1 MPLPVD
7 VAPLAV
13 SSSPIRTAA
22 SPSRNSTAPSNPY
35 WGTKLWIDHK
45 LAMLVNE
52 APFAGL
58 VVANPN
64 RS

>member
-7 VAPLAV
+7 VAPLSGVVLTDSDSGQSVAKL
-13 SSSPIRTAA
+13 
-22 SPSRNSTAPSNPY
+22 TAPSNPY

-52 APFAGL
+52 PPFASL
-58 VVANPN
+58 VVAT
-64 RS
+64 